1 MDDHTIDRRH
11 FIGTCLV
18 TAAGFSSLSC
28 DGEIPAQQLGYDA
41 KGLPTRILG
50 KTGVAVPIIG
60 FGAGSRFCSVTDPEE
75 STAIL
80 EQALTR
86 GFYYWDTGHDYVY
99 NDVVSEERLGIILKD
114 RRNEVL
120 LATKIGDRT
129 RDGAMRQVEESL
141 RRLQTDHLDLL
152 QIHNVQS
159 LEDVDAIGTEGGVI
173 ETVHELKR
181 QGVTRF
187 IGFTGHSSAEAL
199 AEMATRFD
207 FDTVLF
213 ALNHNTDG
221 QEDREG
227 RVISEAVRRNM
238 GILVMK
244 VIRPRE
250 TVESLTAEELVRY
263 ALSLDNVTAAVIGTD
278 SLDVLSQ
285 NAALAGHFEPMDAQE
300 MERIAGTLQPLFDSG
315 QLAWMAPGYT
325 DGTPA

>member
-1 MDDHTIDRRH
+1 MEDHTIDRRN

-18 TAAGFSSLSC
+18 TAAGISSLSC
-28 DGEIPAQQLGYDA
+28 DGETPVQELSYDA

-50 KTGVAVPIIG
+50 RTGVAVPIVAL
-60 FGAGSRFCSVTDPEE
+60 GAGSRFCAVTDQDQ
-75 STAIL
+75 SLAIL
-80 EQALTR
+80 EHALES
-86 GFYYWDTGHDYVY
+86 GFYHWDTGHDYVY
-99 NDVVSEERLGIILKD
+99 SGVTSEERLGLVLKD
-114 RRNEVL
+114 RRDEVF

-152 QIHNVQS
+152 QIHNVTS
-159 LEDVDAIGTEGGVI
+159 LDDVDAIGTDGGVI
-173 ETVHELKR
+173 EAVHELKE
-181 QGVTRF
+181 QGVARF

-199 AEMATRFD
+199 AEMARRFD

-227 RVISEAVRRNM
+227 QVITEATNKNM
-238 GILVMK
+238 GVLVMK

-250 TVESLTAEELVRY
+250 TVESLSAEELVRY
-263 ALSLDNVTAAVIGTD
+263 SLSLDNVTAAVIGTD
-278 SLDVLSQ
+278 SIDVLTQ
-285 NAALAGHFEPMDAQE
+285 NATLASNFQPMDAQE
-300 MERIAGTLQPLFDSG
+300 MERMARTLKPIFDSG

-325 DGTPA
+325 DGIPA